1 MKNAR
6 WTYHL
11 IFEYNSEV
19 LAVFKSSSFFFFFCL
34 HFQRQFLIQKHVQE
48 SSFKWWF
55 QTSSAGSETKR
66 LYQDHR
72 IHIHIKNSNL
82 CFDFVVLKVK
92 NFSVFLFCPNIT
104 SQHFASNLIHC
115 AIHIFVWTTITT
127 FNFFSVSHLCRR
139 LQLNSFTFSVQTT
152 QSISFS
158 TQELLLS
165 FRATRASLLHGFLK
179 DKVFGLHLVRIL
191 KTHLFMSSK
200 TDV

>member
-1 MKNAR
+1 MLIKNAR

-19 LAVFKSSSFFFFFCL
+19 LAVFKSSSFFFICL

-127 FNFFSVSHLCRR
+127 FNFFFCVSPLP
-139 LQLNSFTFSVQTT
+139 
-152 QSISFS
+152 SITIKFFYFLS
-158 TQELLLS
+158 TNNAINFILYS
-165 FRATRASLLHGFLK
+165 RATS
-179 DKVFGLHLVRIL
+179 VF
-191 KTHLFMSSK
+191 SSHTSK
-200 TDV
+200 PLTWISKR